1 MSYENFVPSVFSSTI
16 LKALR
21 AHTVWAKGCHN
32 EYTGKITEAGDKITF
47 RSMGDP
53 TVHTVAFAD
62 RNNDIADPEMLET
75 GSLDL
80 EIRQI
85 RTLNFLVGDID
96 AKIAEGSL
104 MTLAKEN
111 VPMVL
116 ADDMDQYIAR
126 LGTVNMHNGQSPLF
140 SASPIRVARG
150 ASSAT
155 QKNPLDLIDDLVE
168 ALSDNNVPESAK
180 LEMIVPP
187 KFYKLVKQEYR
198 ELDTD
203 NSEMISTGRV
213 GRYNRV
219 SIVQSTNCYKNE
231 GVYHLCIR
239 TPRYIGMADA
249 LTKVEAYRPEKKF
262 ADAVKGLHLYDAK
275 IIREKEGFF
284 VPVTM
289 EAAAST

>member
-1 MSYENFVPSVFSSTI
+1 MSYEKFVPSVFSSTI

-32 EYTGKITEAGDKITF
+32 EYTGKITQAGDKITF

-53 TVHTVAFAD
+53 TVHTVEYAN
-62 RNNDIADPEMLET
+62 RNADIAEPEMLDT

-140 SASPIRVARG
+140 SASPISVARG
-150 ASSAT
+150 ASSET

-284 VPVTM
+284 VPVKM
-289 EAAAST
+289 A

>member
-1 MSYENFVPSVFSSTI
+1 MSYDKFVPSVFSQTI
-16 LKALR
+16 LKELR

-53 TVHTVAFAD
+53 TVHTIEYAN
-62 RNNDIADPEMLET
+62 RNNDIADPEMLDT

-85 RTLNFLVGDID
+85 RALNFLVGDID
-96 AKIAEGSL
+96 AKIAEGNL
-104 MTLAKEN
+104 MALAKEN

-116 ADDMDQYIAR
+116 ADDMDQYIAK
-126 LGTVNMHNGQSPLF
+126 LGTVALHNGESPLF
-140 SASPIRVARG
+140 ATTAIKVARG
-150 ASSAT
+150 TSSST

-168 ALSDNNVPESAK
+168 ALSDNNVPQSSK
-180 LEMIVPP
+180 LEIIVPP
-187 KFYKLVKQEYR
+187 KFYKLAKQEYR

-203 NSEMISTGRV
+203 NSEMMATGRV

-219 SIVQSTNCYKNE
+219 SVVQSTNCYKPAANQ
-231 GVYHLCIR
+231 YHICIR
-239 TPRYIGMADA
+239 TPRYIGLADA

-262 ADAVKGLHLYDAK
+262 ADAIKGLHLYDAK

-284 VPVTM
+284 VPIEM
-289 EAAAST
+289 A